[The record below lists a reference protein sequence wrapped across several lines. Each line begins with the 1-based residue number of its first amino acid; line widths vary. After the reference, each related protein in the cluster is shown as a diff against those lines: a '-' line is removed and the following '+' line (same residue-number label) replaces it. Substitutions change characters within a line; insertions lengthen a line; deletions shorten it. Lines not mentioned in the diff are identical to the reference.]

1 MKCTVIYVSICT
13 IQHEKRKSE
22 INILRSSSHVG
33 IMEKKITKEDIMWSI
48 DALCLERKNTE
59 FPSGNM

>member
-1 MKCTVIYVSICT
+1 
-13 IQHEKRKSE
+13 
-22 INILRSSSHVG
+22 
-33 IMEKKITKEDIMWSI
+33 MEKKITKEDIMWSI